1 MCCGEQA
8 LLEVAKEQGGC
19 QMQPAGNQVLG
30 REQVE
35 ERTEL
40 RLAAKAGVAQRCQA
54 AVQAEE
60 IKTLSFLQAV
70 GRH

>member
-8 LLEVAKEQGGC
+8 LLEVVREQGGC
-19 QMQPAGNQVLG
+19 QMRLSGNQVLG

-40 RLAAKAGVAQRCQA
+40 WLVAEAGVARRCQA
-54 AVQAEE
+54 AVRGEE
-60 IKTLSFLQAV
+60 IKMLNFLQAV
-70 GRH
+70 GHH

>member
-8 LLEVAKEQGGC
+8 LLEVVREQGGC
-19 QMQPAGNQVLG
+19 QMQLAGNQVLG

-40 RLAAKAGVAQRCQA
+40 RLAAEAGVARRCQA
-54 AVQAEE
+54 EVQVEE
-60 IKTLSFLQAV
+60 IKTLNFLQAV
-70 GRH
+70 GHH

>member
-8 LLEVAKEQGGC
+8 LLEVVREQGGC
-19 QMQPAGNQVLG
+19 QMQLAGNQVLG

-40 RLAAKAGVAQRCQA
+40 LLVAEAGVARRCQA
-54 AVQAEE
+54 AVRVEE
-60 IKTLSFLQAV
+60 IKTPNFLQAV
-70 GRH
+70 GHQ